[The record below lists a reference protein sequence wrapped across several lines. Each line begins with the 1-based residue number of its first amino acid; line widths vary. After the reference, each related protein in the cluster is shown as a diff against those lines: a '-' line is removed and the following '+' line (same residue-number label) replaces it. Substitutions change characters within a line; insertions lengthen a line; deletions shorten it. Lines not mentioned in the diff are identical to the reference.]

1 MKGEPRLSFRKL
13 GHLLKVRGLIGKHR
27 VPVWEIALGLVLYQ
41 LGLSF
46 RKTAK
51 VLGLLGKG
59 VSHVAVWYW
68 NRKVGKEGI
77 KLHRGPL
84 PPVIVV
90 DETWVGP
97 GSPHTEGGLP

>member
-1 MKGEPRLSFRKL
+1 MKGEPRLSFQKL

-46 RKTAK
+46 RKKAK
-51 VLGLLGKG
+51 VLGLLGKE

-68 NRKVGKEGI
+68 NRKVERRGSNSTEVSS
-77 KLHRGPL
+77 HR
-84 PPVIVV
+84 
-90 DETWVGP
+90 
-97 GSPHTEGGLP
+97 

>member
-41 LGLSF
+41 LSLGLSF

-51 VLGLLGKG
+51 VLGFRTFGEGSEPCGG
-59 VSHVAVWYW
+59 V
-68 NRKVGKEGI
+68 
-77 KLHRGPL
+77 
-84 PPVIVV
+84 
-90 DETWVGP
+90 
-97 GSPHTEGGLP
+97 

>member
-1 MKGEPRLSFRKL
+1 MKGEPRLSFQKL
-13 GHLLKVRGLIGKHR
+13 GHLLKVRGLIGKHW

-46 RKTAK
+46 RKRAK
-51 VLGLLGKG
+51 VLGLLGKE

-68 NRKVGKEGI
+68 NRKGGKEGI

-84 PPVIVV
+84 PQVIVV
-90 DETWVGP
+90 DET
-97 GSPHTEGGLP
+97 